1 MTNAQTNI
9 DALIK
14 REESILLDIKSS
26 IEKQIEEL
34 SIRLRSEQDRAKE
47 LTADMVSTRREE
59 DRQLIASDEAV
70 SHALKDRY
78 ELELKDLKILQDKP
92 YFARILLE
100 EYDEKSDSF
109 KNVEYRIGAIGNA
122 ECRIIDWKKSPLAKL
137 YYEYKEGDDFAE
149 DILGKSREGTVTEK
163 IQVDIVKGSLK
174 RLTGTFGNIIKK
186 DSSWITTT
194 EIQRG
199 RPQGRGSLPDIA
211 QLITKEQ
218 FKAIT
223 LDAKESVLIQ
233 GVAGS
238 GKTTVALYRLS
249 WLIANKHAQETESLI
264 VVKSPSL
271 KAYINHSLPLF
282 EMEGVKLKTWNEW
295 GAETLSPICPLK
307 FSSENIPATVARVKR
322 GLFNFFEVTPSDE
335 SISITE
341 EVLQLLSQ
349 TKNILNSDETKI
361 LSQEAVQKAYIHTK
375 ENFDK
380 GQYDS
385 TDISLLINRALKRKK
400 LSLKLSHIVVDEA
413 QDFSLLELKCLL
425 GFVKKDSEV
434 TMVGDTAQEIHQSGF
449 AGWEKLQKLLPE
461 GSSHFIPLNVSHRST
476 LPIMRVADYVQ
487 QRDTVKE
494 GRDGRVPIWFHS
506 KDPELT
512 LDSLITWLK
521 KACDLYPHEVT
532 AVLCKD
538 QKEAKE
544 ITSLLTPTFNYMVRR
559 GDVNDISFEAG
570 ILVTS
575 IEIVKGLEFNSVVL
589 FNPSKKSYP
598 STGEFGDIN
607 RNLLYVGI
615 TRAEEN
621 LCIVTHEK
629 PTDILPQ
636 HNSKLVRGIVV
647 EPEPV
652 EVEEKRHP
660 MELE

>member
-1 MTNAQTNI
+1 
-9 DALIK
+9 
-14 REESILLDIKSS
+14 
-26 IEKQIEEL
+26 
-34 SIRLRSEQDRAKE
+34 
-47 LTADMVSTRREE
+47 
-59 DRQLIASDEAV
+59 
-70 SHALKDRY
+70 
-78 ELELKDLKILQDKP
+78 
-92 YFARILLE
+92 
-100 EYDEKSDSF
+100 
-109 KNVEYRIGAIGNA
+109 
-122 ECRIIDWKKSPLAKL
+122 
-137 YYEYKEGDDFAE
+137 
-149 DILGKSREGTVTEK
+149 
-163 IQVDIVKGSLK
+163 
-174 RLTGTFGNIIKK
+174 
-186 DSSWITTT
+186 
-194 EIQRG
+194 
-199 RPQGRGSLPDIA
+199 
-211 QLITKEQ
+211 
-218 FKAIT
+218 
-223 LDAKESVLIQ
+223 
-233 GVAGS
+233 
-238 GKTTVALYRLS
+238 
-249 WLIANKHAQETESLI
+249 
-264 VVKSPSL
+264 
-271 KAYINHSLPLF
+271 
-282 EMEGVKLKTWNEW
+282 
-295 GAETLSPICPLK
+295 
-307 FSSENIPATVARVKR
+307 VKR
-322 GLFNFFEVTPSDE
+322 GLFNFFDATPSDE
-335 SISITE
+335 SLSITD

-349 TKNILNSDETKI
+349 TKNILTSDESKI
-361 LSQEAVQKAYIHTK
+361 LSQDAVQKAYAHTK
-375 ENFDK
+375 ENYEK

-400 LSLKLSHIVVDEA
+400 LSIKLSHIVVDEA

-494 GRDGRVPIWFHS
+494 GREGRVPIWFHS

-544 ITSLLTPTFNYMVRR
+544 ITSLLSPTFNYMVRR
-559 GDVNDISFEAG
+559 GDINDISFEAG

-660 MELE
+660 LELE